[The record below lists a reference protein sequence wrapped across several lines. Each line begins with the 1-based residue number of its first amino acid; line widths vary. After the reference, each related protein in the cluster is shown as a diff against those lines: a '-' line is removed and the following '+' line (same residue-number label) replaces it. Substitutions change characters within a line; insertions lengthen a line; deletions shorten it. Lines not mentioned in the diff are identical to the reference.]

1 MKIVHT
7 IAEVRSAVAAARD
20 AGQRIGLVPTMG
32 ALHAGHL
39 SLVEAARTACDFV
52 VVSIFVNPTQFG
64 PDEDLDT
71 YPQTLDADAEACR
84 QMGVDVIFAPAAN
97 EMYAAGFETFVEVD
111 HLAETMCGSSR
122 PGHFRGVCTVVCK
135 LLNIVRPGAAF
146 FGRKDYQQAA
156 ILRRM
161 VEDLNIN
168 VEIVVCPIVREPDGL
183 AMSSRNVNLSA
194 SQRAEAVKLSQ
205 ALFAARDAVTAGQTD
220 ADAIRR
226 QIADALETIADS
238 RIDYVAVVNPDTLAD
253 LDQIDGPVLMAVAV
267 FVGEVRLIDNVLVK
281 RSSA

>member
-7 IAEVRSAVAAARD
+7 IAEVRNAVAAARGN
-20 AGQRIGLVPTMG
+20 GQRIGLVPTMG

-183 AMSSRNVNLSA
+183 AMSSRNVNLSTT
-194 SQRAEAVKLSQ
+194 QRSEAVKLSQ

-226 QIADALETIADS
+226 QIADALEAIADS
-238 RIDYVAVVNPDTLAD
+238 RIDYVAVVDPDTLAD

-267 FVGEVRLIDNVLVK
+267 FVGKVRLIDNVLVK
-281 RSSA
+281 RSST

>member
-1 MKIVHT
+1 M
-7 IAEVRSAVAAARD
+7 
-20 AGQRIGLVPTMG
+20 
-32 ALHAGHL
+32 
-39 SLVEAARTACDFV
+39 
-52 VVSIFVNPTQFG
+52 
-64 PDEDLDT
+64 
-71 YPQTLDADAEACR
+71 
-84 QMGVDVIFAPAAN
+84 IFAPATN
-97 EMYAAGFETFVEVD
+97 EMYAVGFETFVEVD

-161 VEDLNIN
+161 VEDLNID

-226 QIADALETIADS
+226 RIAKTLETIADS
-238 RIDYVAVVNPDTLAD
+238 RIDYVAVVDPDTLAD
-253 LDQIDGPVLMAVAV
+253 VDQIDGPVLMAVAV
-267 FVGEVRLIDNVLVK
+267 FVGEVRLIDNVLAALRK
-281 RSSA
+281 EERPQETPGGH